1 MKHIFGIFKKLSR
14 KRKLA
19 IALAVVFLLVF
30 IFARNG
36 GRNGTI
42 SAKVER
48 GTVNEE
54 LVLTGSVSAEKYAKL
69 SFPTSGKISW
79 VGVVEGQK
87 VVKWQAVA
95 SLDKTVLNASY
106 MQALNNYRSYQAAAD
121 STLDSLK
128 DHDSD
133 ESFAQKATRTAVEVA
148 RDNAFDA
155 VTAAKY
161 NLDNATILTPFSGV
175 ITSLPFP
182 FPGVNV
188 SFADTIAEIVDP
200 STIYFDVNADQSEV
214 TDIKEGQDV
223 LVILDSY
230 QDKKIKGKVTFVSF
244 TPKAGEAGAVYEV
257 KVVFDKGALESFL
270 PRIGMT
276 GDAKFILSQKEN
288 VLYAPSNFINT
299 DSEGKYVNLG
309 KPGNKARVETGT
321 EGEDLTEII
330 SGVNEGDILY
340 D

>member
-14 KRKLA
+14 KRKLI

-133 ESFAQKATRTAVEVA
+133 ESFAQKATRTAV
-148 RDNAFDA
+148 
-155 VTAAKY
+155 
-161 NLDNATILTPFSGV
+161 
-175 ITSLPFP
+175 
-182 FPGVNV
+182 
-188 SFADTIAEIVDP
+188 
-200 STIYFDVNADQSEV
+200 
-214 TDIKEGQDV
+214 
-223 LVILDSY
+223 
-230 QDKKIKGKVTFVSF
+230 
-244 TPKAGEAGAVYEV
+244 
-257 KVVFDKGALESFL
+257 
-270 PRIGMT
+270 
-276 GDAKFILSQKEN
+276 
-288 VLYAPSNFINT
+288 
-299 DSEGKYVNLG
+299 
-309 KPGNKARVETGT
+309 
-321 EGEDLTEII
+321 
-330 SGVNEGDILY
+330 
-340 D
+340 